1 MTITSYQIQNVLRT
15 YGRQLLRGKF
25 RNRTAQDLNAST
37 GEVNLNRETKRKQV
51 IDQIAK
57 EVLRKITLEGVFS
70 DTGKEALAK
79 LSQEIGQPLEIIPA
93 VEGEWEF
100 SLIPVAESAL
110 AIEAAI
116 APSNSEALKERLYQI
131 TYDIIDQNTLTR

>member
-15 YGRQLLRGKF
+15 YGRQLLRGKI
-25 RNRTAQDLNAST
+25 RSRTAQDLNASS
-37 GEVNLNRETKRKQV
+37 GEATLNREAKRKQV

-100 SLIPVAESAL
+100 SLIPVSAAAL
-110 AIEAAI
+110 AIQETI
-116 APSNSEALKERLYQI
+116 TPSNSEALKERLYQI

>member
-15 YGRQLLRGKF
+15 YGRQLLRGKL
-25 RNRTAQDLNAST
+25 RNRTAQDLNGSGSEGT
-37 GEVNLNRETKRKQV
+37 LTREAKRKQV

-93 VEGEWEF
+93 IEGDWEF
-100 SLIPVAESAL
+100 SLIPASEPAL
-110 AIEAAI
+110 VMKEAI

-131 TYDIIDQNTLTR
+131 TYEIIDQNTLTR

>member
-15 YGRQLLRGKF
+15 YGRQLLRGKL
-25 RNRTAQDLNAST
+25 RNRTVQDLNAPS
-37 GEVNLNRETKRKQV
+37 GEATLNREAKRKQV

-93 VEGEWEF
+93 VKGEWEF
-100 SLIPVAESAL
+100 SLIPVSEPAL
-110 AIEAAI
+110 AIQEAI

-131 TYDIIDQNTLTR
+131 TYDIIDQNTLMR